1 MGADQLRL
9 FGRRLIHSLNSW
21 MHNSPQLSKKLRPTL
36 QIHPDDAQVHQIVDG
51 QKVRLHNEHGAI
63 YVVAELTDSVVK
75 GSVCYPHGFGHDG
88 GWHSAN
94 KIPGT
99 NVNQLASSNPQD
111 WEQVSGSCFLDGIP
125 VAIEA
130 IVEQIEHA

>member
-63 YVVAELTDSVVK
+63 YVVAELTDSVAK

-88 GWHSAN
+88 GWKSAN
-94 KIPGT
+94 RIPGT

-130 IVEQIEHA
+130 IVEPIEHA